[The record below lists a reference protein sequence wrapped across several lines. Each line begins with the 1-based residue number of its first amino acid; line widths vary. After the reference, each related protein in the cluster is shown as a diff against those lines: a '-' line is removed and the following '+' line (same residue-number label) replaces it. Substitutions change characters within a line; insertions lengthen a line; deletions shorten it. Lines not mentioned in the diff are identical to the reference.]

1 MSIKSASI
9 LFGATATLSGGTATP
24 FVPSAQAVTNGVMVV
39 ASGDTNPATRRNMTF
54 KTRAANLDPSTGKFS
69 GKEKRQ
75 MVICEPEVLSDGSVS
90 FDLVRIEIEAH
101 PQSSAGKLAKLRG
114 YAISV
119 LADADIDN
127 FVNLGSTD

>member
-1 MSIKSASI
+1 MPIKSASI
-9 LFGATATLSGGTATP
+9 LVGATASLTGGTATP
-24 FVPSAQAVTNGVMVV
+24 FIPSAQAVTNGIMVV

-54 KTRAANLDPSTGKFS
+54 KSRAANLDPTTGKFS

-75 MVICEPEVLSDGSVS
+75 IVICVPEVLTDGSIS

-101 PQSSAGKLAKLRG
+101 PQSSAGKLGNLRTL
-114 YAISV
+114 AVDV

-127 FVNLGSTD
+127 FVNLGSLE

>member
-1 MSIKSASI
+1 MSIRSASI
-9 LFGATATLSGGTATP
+9 LFGATAALSGGTATS

-39 ASGDTNPATRRNMTF
+39 ASGDINPATRRNMTF

-75 MVICEPEVLSDGSVS
+75 MVICDPEVLSDGSVS
-90 FDLVRIEIEAH
+90 FDLVRIELEAH
-101 PQSSAGKLAKLRG
+101 PQSAAGKLAKLRG

-119 LADADIDN
+119 LADNDIDN
-127 FVNLGSTD
+127 FINLGSTD